1 MKAVRIHAFGG
12 PELLKYEDAP
22 RPEPAAG
29 EVGIR
34 VRAAGVNP
42 FDGKIR
48 SGAFEKA
55 MAHPLPLIL
64 GWDVA
69 GDVAALGPGVTGFA
83 VGDPVY
89 ALADYARDGAYAEYL
104 VVAATL
110 VAPKPRTLDYVAAAS
125 VPMAAETAMQALY
138 DLGQLQ
144 AGQTVLIHG
153 AAGSLGGFAVQLAKL
168 RGAHVIGT
176 ALAANAGYVAGLGAD
191 QVIDYQAQ
199 QFETLVQN
207 ADLVLDTQGGEV
219 QARSWQVL
227 RPGGRLVS
235 TVQPATPPADAPAG
249 VRGDW
254 IFVQPS
260 ADTLRALTVLI
271 EAGQLLTPVQL
282 VLSLREARHAQELVD
297 AGLSKPGKVVL
308 QVAD

>member
-34 VRAAGVNP
+34 VRVAGVNP

-48 SGAFEKA
+48 SGAFEEA

-69 GDVAALGPGVTGFA
+69 GDVAALGPGVTSFA

-104 VVAATL
+104 VVAAAL

-176 ALAANAGYVAGLGAD
+176 ASAANAGYVTGLGAD
-191 QVIDYQAQ
+191 RVIDYQAQ

-207 ADLVLDTQGGEV
+207 ADLVLDTQG
-219 QARSWQVL
+219 ARC
-227 RPGGRLVS
+227 RPGPGRCCGRAGGS
-235 TVQPATPPADAPAG
+235 FPRCSPPPRPPMPRPGCGATGFSCSPAPTRSASSRCSSK
-249 VRGDW
+249 RGSSKRRCSRYY
-254 IFVQPS
+254 PC
-260 ADTLRALTVLI
+260 
-271 EAGQLLTPVQL
+271 
-282 VLSLREARHAQELVD
+282 ARP
-297 AGLSKPGKVVL
+297 GTRRSCSKP
-308 QVAD
+308 ACPSRAR

>member
-29 EVGIR
+29 EVCIR

-48 SGAFEKA
+48 SGAFEEA

-69 GDVAALGPGVTGFA
+69 GDVAALGPGVTSFA

-104 VVAATL
+104 VVAAAL
-110 VAPKPRTLDYVAAAS
+110 VALKPRTLDYVAAAS

-176 ALAANAGYVAGLGAD
+176 ASAANAGYVAGLGAD
-191 QVIDYQAQ
+191 QVIDYKTQ
-199 QFETLVQN
+199 QFEALVKN

-219 QARSWQVL
+219 QARSWPVL

-235 TVQPATPPADAPAG
+235 TVQPATPPANAPAG

-260 ADTLRALTVLI
+260 GDTLRALTALI
-271 EAGQLLTPVQL
+271 EAGQLQTPVQQ
-282 VLSLREARHAQELVD
+282 VLPLREARHAQELLE

>member
-12 PELLKYEDAP
+12 PELLSYEDAP

-29 EVGIR
+29 EVCIQ

-69 GDVAALGPGVTGFA
+69 GDVAALGPGVTSFA

-104 VVAATL
+104 VVAAAL
-110 VAPKPRTLDYVAAAS
+110 VAPKPRTLDYAAAAS

-176 ALAANAGYVAGLGAD
+176 ASAANAGYVAGLGAD

-219 QARSWQVL
+219 QARSWPVL

-260 ADTLRALTVLI
+260 ADTLRALTALI
-271 EAGQLLTPVQL
+271 EAGQLQTPVQQ
-282 VLSLREARHAQELVD
+282 VLRLREARHAQELVD

-308 QVAD
+308 QVDD

>member
-1 MKAVRIHAFGG
+1 MKAVRIQAFGG
-12 PELLKYEDAP
+12 PELLSYEDAP

-69 GDVAALGPGVTGFA
+69 GDVAALGPGVAGFA

-104 VVAATL
+104 VVAAAL

-125 VPMAAETAMQALY
+125 VPMAAETAFQALY

-176 ALAANAGYVAGLGAD
+176 ASAANAGYVTGLGAD
-191 QVIDYQAQ
+191 RVIDYQAQ
-199 QFETLVQN
+199 QFEALVQN

-219 QARSWQVL
+219 QARSWPVL

-254 IFVQPS
+254 IFVRPS
-260 ADTLRALTVLI
+260 ADTLRGLTLLI
-271 EAGQLLTPVQL
+271 EAGQLQTPVQQ
-282 VLSLREARHAQELVD
+282 VLPLREAQRAQELLE